1 MSEGYYMYFVKDV
14 PKSTQIKWFVE
25 NYSTSFLKQDDLRH
39 VELLKSSIDKREAY
53 AGVFMR
59 EDDEYHY
66 IFIEDP
72 LDTFKNFTE
81 VFYYTN
87 DISIG
92 EL

>member
-1 MSEGYYMYFVKDV
+1 MSEGYYMRFVKDV
-14 PKSTQIKWFVE
+14 PKSAQIEWFVKK
-25 NYSTSFLKQDDLRH
+25 YSTSFLKQDDLRH

-53 AGVFMR
+53 DGVFMR
-59 EDDEYHY
+59 KEDEYHY